1 MGERPETGAGNM
13 GEGIAVEGSRVRWQ
27 ARQVG
32 RGMIAPPLTALAVCA
47 AGVVASSALPTASA
61 FAVVTWSVQVYVIV
75 AGVCMAAALTGDP
88 AIELGESLPTPFRTV
103 QSLRAGL
110 VGGTSLLAAAGMF
123 IVLHGVDLWPRPQG
137 WGGLLDVTGAVVLVS
152 EAACAVATFSG
163 NASASVIAAVT
174 AWMALTLLWDP
185 YVTSLLAQRGLPLA
199 AGALLLP
206 LVWRRWGDAERNL
219 AGAAS

>member
-1 MGERPETGAGNM
+1 MR
-13 GEGIAVEGSRVRWQ
+13 EGIVMAGSKVCWQ

-32 RGMIAPPLTALAVCA
+32 RGMLAPPLTALAA
-47 AGVVASSALPTASA
+47 WAGGVVASGALSTASA
-61 FAVVTWSVQVYVIV
+61 FAVVTWAVQIYVIV
-75 AGVCMAAALTGDP
+75 TGVCMAAALTGDP
-88 AIELGESLPTPFRTV
+88 LIELSESLPTPFRTV

-110 VGGTSLLAAAGMF
+110 VGGASLLSTAGMF
-123 IVLHGVDLWPRPQG
+123 LALRTFDLWPRPQG
-137 WGGLLDVTGAVVLVS
+137 WAGLLDVTGAVALVS
-152 EAACAVATFSG
+152 EAVCVVAAFSG
-163 NASASVIAAVT
+163 NASSSVIAAVT

-206 LVWRRWGDAERNL
+206 LLWRRWGDAERNL